1 MKQNFRYL
9 ILISTF
15 FLGTTS
21 VIISSVIKV
30 EAAPTNTETAK
41 VQSEIQ
47 GDNSHKV
54 KISGLN
60 GSNALTKT
68 TQLTLISQGSNQN
81 LTSNELGSSS
91 GKDLMS
97 QITSVAE
104 LSDIQPTDWA
114 FQALQA
120 LVERYGAIAGYPDRA
135 FRGNRAMSRY
145 EFAAALHAALERI
158 NELIAS
164 GSVEGVTQEDLAT
177 LRKLQAEFTD
187 ELTIV
192 GDRLDVLA
200 TRTAQLE
207 ANQFSTTTQL
217 SGSAIFALTDAFGEQ
232 AGEDNN
238 TVFQQ
243 RVRLN
248 FDTSFT
254 GKDRLRTR
262 LAFGNFEQFDL
273 PTEEGRLGFDS
284 NSDGGLEIGDL
295 EYRFPLGEIVTVLVE
310 VNDAGVHD
318 FTDVI
323 NPFFASS
330 DSGAISRFGRRN
342 PIYRMPH
349 TNAGLG
355 ARLKLSDALSFDFGY
370 LAGEANNP
378 NSGTGLFNGDYGAIS
393 QLTFTPSD
401 RLAFGLTYIHSYA
414 GAGEGL
420 NSGTGSTAARLNQL
434 GPLEIELPAV
444 ANSYGIEANYR
455 INDSLAMGGWIGYTS
470 ARVISLGDAEIWN
483 YALTIAFPDLGKG
496 NLGGIV
502 VGMQP
507 KLTGVSDG
515 LRAVG
520 QVRDPDTS
528 LHIEGFYRY
537 QLTDNIAIT
546 PGIIWLTAPN
556 HNENNDDIVIGTIRT
571 TFEF

>member
-1 MKQNFRYL
+1 MKQIIRHL
-9 ILISTF
+9 LLMSTF

-21 VIISSVIKV
+21 VISSVIKV

-47 GDNSHKV
+47 GDNSHKI

-68 TQLTLISQGSNQN
+68 IQLTLISQGSDQN

-91 GKDLMS
+91 GKASMS

-104 LSDIQPTDWA
+104 LSDIQPIDWA

-164 GSVEGVTQEDLAT
+164 GRTEGVTQEDLAT

-273 PTEEGRLGFDS
+273 PTDEGRLGFDS
-284 NSDGGLEIGDL
+284 NSDAGLEIGDL
-295 EYRFPLGEIVTVLVE
+295 EYRFPLDEIVTVLVE

-342 PIYRMPH
+342 PIYRMPN

-355 ARLKLSDALSFDFGY
+355 ARLKLSDALRFDFGY

-378 NSGTGLFNGDYGAIS
+378 NSGTGLFNGDYGAIG

-401 RLAFGLTYIHSYA
+401 RLALGLTYIHSYA

-420 NSGTGSTAARLNQL
+420 NTGTGSTAARLNQL

-455 INDSLAMGGWIGYTS
+455 MNDSLAIGGWIGYTS

-528 LHIEGFYRY
+528 LHVEGFYRY

>member
-1 MKQNFRYL
+1 MKQSFRCL
-9 ILISTF
+9 LLISTF

-21 VIISSVIKV
+21 VIFFVIKV
-30 EAAPTNTETAK
+30 EAAPINTETAK

-47 GDNSHKV
+47 GDNSHTV

-60 GSNALTKT
+60 GSNALTNT
-68 TQLTLISQGSNQN
+68 TQLTLISQGSDQN
-81 LTSNELGSSS
+81 LTSNELGSLS
-91 GKDLMS
+91 GKDSIS

-145 EFAAALHAALERI
+145 EFAAALNTALERI

-164 GSVEGVTQEDLAT
+164 GSAERITQEDLAT

-187 ELTIV
+187 ELTTV

-200 TRTAQLE
+200 ARTAQLE

-295 EYRFPLGEIVTVLVE
+295 EYRFPLGERVTVLVE

-342 PIYRMPH
+342 PIYRMPN

-355 ARLKLSDALSFDFGY
+355 ARLELSDALSFDFGY
-370 LAGEANNP
+370 LAGAANNP
-378 NSGTGLFNGDYGAIS
+378 NSGTGLFNGDYGAIG

-444 ANSYGIEANYR
+444 GNSYGIEANYR
-455 INDSLAMGGWIGYTS
+455 INDSLAIGGWIGYTS

-528 LHIEGFYRY
+528 LHFEAFYRY

-546 PGIIWLTAPN
+546 PGIIWLTAPD